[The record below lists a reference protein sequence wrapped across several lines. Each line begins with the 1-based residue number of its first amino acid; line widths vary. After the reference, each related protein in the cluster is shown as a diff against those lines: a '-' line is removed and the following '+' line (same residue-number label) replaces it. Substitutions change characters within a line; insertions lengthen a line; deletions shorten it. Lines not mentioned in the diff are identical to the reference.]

1 MLNIDNIADAICQ
14 ERDTKN
20 LFEAIKEKD
29 LVKVEAALLGNINF
43 KHVEKG
49 KNIVSFLCDNI
60 KDDMK
65 VPKILNLFKK
75 KFYEDQENF
84 KVLESFISKLC
95 EDKGSLDYQSLF
107 NAGTF
112 HFMLEVDKM
121 TDMVCGIQE
130 NPVIQ
135 SQIHNPSSSSLV
147 RIVFNENV
155 FEFNSCV

>member
-84 KVLESFISKLC
+84 KVLESFKSKLC
-95 EDKGSLDYQSLF
+95 EDKGSLDYQSLV
-107 NAGTF
+107 NAETF
-112 HFMLEVDKM
+112 HFILEVDKM
-121 TDMVCGIQE
+121 TGMVCDIQE
-130 NPVIQ
+130 NPVMQ
-135 SQIHNPSSSSLV
+135 SQIYNPSSSSLV
-147 RIVFNENV
+147 RIVLNGNV
-155 FEFNSCV
+155 FEFNV